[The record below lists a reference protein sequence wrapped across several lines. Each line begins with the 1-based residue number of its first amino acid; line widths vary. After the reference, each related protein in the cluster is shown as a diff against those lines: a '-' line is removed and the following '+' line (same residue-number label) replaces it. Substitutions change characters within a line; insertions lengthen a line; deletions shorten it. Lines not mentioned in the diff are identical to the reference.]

1 MVFESNASFRVAA
14 PGDAQMILAIVR
26 AAYAK
31 WVPIIGREPM
41 PMKVDYGLA
50 LQEHRFD
57 LLCIDGSVEGLIETD
72 FRKDHLWIE
81 NVAVRPA
88 SQGKG
93 LGRRLLAHA
102 EQLARDQEVAVLRL
116 LTNADFVD
124 NVTLYE
130 TLGYSVDQREPFMGG
145 ITLYMSK
152 TL

>member
-1 MVFESNASFRVAA
+1 MVSESNASFRVAA
-14 PGDAQMILAIVR
+14 PGDAEVILTIVR

-50 LQEHRFD
+50 LQKHRFD
-57 LLCIDGSVEGLIETD
+57 LLCIDGSVEGLID

-93 LGRRLLAHA
+93 LGRLLLAHA
-102 EQLARDQEVAVLRL
+102 EQLARDQKVAVLRL
-116 LTNADFVD
+116 LTNAEFVD
-124 NVTLYE
+124 NVTLYKN
-130 TLGYSVDQREPFMGG
+130 LGYRIDQREPFMGG

>member
-1 MVFESNASFRVAA
+1 MDAEQNIRFRIATSGEADVVRV
-14 PGDAQMILAIVR
+14 IVR

-50 LQEHRFD
+50 MQKHRFD
-57 LLCIDGSVEGLIETD
+57 LLCIDGSVEGVIETD
-72 FRKDHLWIE
+72 LRKDHLWIE

-102 EQLARDQEVAVLRL
+102 EQLAKDQGVATLRL
-116 LTNADFVD
+116 LTNAEFVD

-130 TLGYSVDQREPFMGG
+130 KLGYRVDQCEPFMGG